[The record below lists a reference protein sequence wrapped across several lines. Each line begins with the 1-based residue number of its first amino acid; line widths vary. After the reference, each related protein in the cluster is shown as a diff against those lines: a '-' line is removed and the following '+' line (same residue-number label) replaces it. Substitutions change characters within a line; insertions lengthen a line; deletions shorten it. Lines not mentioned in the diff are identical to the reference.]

1 MLQMSSFYTSNTMRN
16 KKNKI
21 QKKITTESKRGSS
34 QQTFLCKIKW
44 KISLQLLM
52 SSKVEAYVCIKA
64 YDSITQGK
72 SVRHVLRESK
82 SQMICVSVACA
93 STLITKYVKHS
104 CQINTQI
111 RITGIPDGTKIYY
124 DITGILFYCPI

>member
-1 MLQMSSFYTSNTMRN
+1 MLRN
-16 KKNKI
+16 KCLHFI
-21 QKKITTESKRGSS
+21 QAMQCATKRIKCRKKLQLNRRA
-34 QQTFLCKIKW
+34 FLNRFPSEIKW

-52 SSKVEAYVCIKA
+52 SSKVEACMCIKA

-82 SQMICVSVACA
+82 SQIVCVSVACA
-93 STLITKYVKHS
+93 STLITKYVKHL